1 MRKCEAI
8 LEIPA
13 VFRGSEEIE
22 GHRQEFLFKS
32 EVTSR
37 EKYLGGDGRWEWSNA
52 TCRPPPKTHK
62 VIWRHCAPLHK
73 EKPCGRVMGKKP
85 QTELFE
91 EFKKNNLDKPASF
104 WNAMR
109 WTDETKAELFGHK
122 KGHQSRQLEMS
133 GRLVVQNT
141 FIQDPGAHLRLQK
154 ESYFLQKRKGGS
166 TKYLIY
172 FLLWCSNECMLFSFF
187 WMHFLHHIFH
197 KSIHLFSI
205 LAYSCTQGCRF
216 SVNPKI

>member
-1 MRKCEAI
+1 MQ
-8 LEIPA
+8 PA
-13 VFRGSEEIE
+13 DLLRRPTRSSGC
-22 GHRQEFLFKS
+22 
-32 EVTSR
+32 
-37 EKYLGGDGRWEWSNA
+37 RW
-52 TCRPPPKTHK
+52 C
-62 VIWRHCAPLHK
+62 HCAPLHK

-154 ESYFLQKRKGGS
+154 ESYFLQKRRGGS

-197 KSIHLFSI
+197 KSIHPSI
-205 LAYSCTQGCRF
+205 FYPRLLLHSGLQVFCKSKNLISLLKYYSVQWLCEI
-216 SVNPKI
+216 SK